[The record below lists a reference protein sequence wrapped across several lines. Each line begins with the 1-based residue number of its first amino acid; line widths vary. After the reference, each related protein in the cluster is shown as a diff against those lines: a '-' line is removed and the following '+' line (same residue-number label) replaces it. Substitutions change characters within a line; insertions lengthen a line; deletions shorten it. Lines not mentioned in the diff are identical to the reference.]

1 MFDAFLS
8 DDHRNTFFHGHSFTA
23 NPVGCA
29 AALASMDL
37 LERPECQQQLEW
49 IAEQHGVFKKRLAH
63 HPGLADIRQ
72 RGTILALEFQTK
84 EESGYFNQLKAQL
97 VDFFLARGV
106 LLRPLGNVVYILPP
120 YCIQAD
126 ELQQVYEVLEAALDK
141 FTA

>member
-1 MFDAFLS
+1 
-8 DDHRNTFFHGHSFTA
+8 
-23 NPVGCA
+23 
-29 AALASMDL
+29 MDL